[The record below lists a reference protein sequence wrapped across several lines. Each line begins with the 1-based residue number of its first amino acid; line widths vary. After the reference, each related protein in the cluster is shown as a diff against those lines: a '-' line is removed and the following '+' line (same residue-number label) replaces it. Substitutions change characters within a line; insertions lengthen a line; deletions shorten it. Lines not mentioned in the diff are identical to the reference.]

1 MDRDIVDEIRKDRE
15 NGAKRLEI
23 EYKAGLMAFAR
34 RFCADEAEA
43 EALVYRTFSEVIAGI
58 DGYTEKSAFFGWMCK
73 ILINCHANDIRRRSN
88 KDVEYVESVPEMP
101 EDGVA
106 RVVEAI
112 DANILRE
119 AVERLPP

>member
-43 EALVYRTFSEVIAGI
+43 SRPELNELSES
-58 DGYTEKSAFFGWMCK
+58 K
-73 ILINCHANDIRRRSN
+73 RS
-88 KDVEYVESVPEMP
+88 DF
-101 EDGVA
+101 
-106 RVVEAI
+106 R
-112 DANILRE
+112 
-119 AVERLPP
+119 